1 MLKLKLQNFGH
12 LMQKVK
18 RPDDRNVCR
27 QEEKGVAEDEMVRQ
41 HHRINGH
48 EFEQTLGVS
57 GGAWYVAVY
66 GVIKIQAQ
74 LSN

>member
-1 MLKLKLQNFGH
+1 MLKLKFQNFGH
-12 LMQKVK
+12 LMREVK

-48 EFEQTLGVS
+48 EFEQFLGDNEGQWSLVCCS
-57 GGAWYVAVY
+57 P
-66 GVIKIQAQ
+66 
-74 LSN
+74 